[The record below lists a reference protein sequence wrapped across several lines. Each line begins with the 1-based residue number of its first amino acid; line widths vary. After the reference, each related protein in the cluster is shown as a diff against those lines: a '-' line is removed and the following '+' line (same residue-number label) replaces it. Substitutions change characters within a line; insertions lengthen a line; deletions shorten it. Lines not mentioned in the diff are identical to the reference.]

1 MKVWTLA
8 RYVSLGRSIG
18 GPEEGG
24 WSYGEHRRDATW
36 TFGTE
41 QQCLNLLDAMK
52 PHDHNEDAWYDI
64 KEWDADG
71 TVDDPTWPS
80 CCYGSGSAWP
90 QVPASVDAV
99 FPPDLPSVNPHYC

>member
-8 RYVSLGRSIG
+8 RYTHLGRAYG

-24 WSYGEHRRDATW
+24 WWYSGHRRTATW
-36 TFGTE
+36 TFGTQE
-41 QQCLNLLDAMK
+41 QCENLRDAMS
-52 PHDHNEDAWYDI
+52 PHDDGMDVWYDI

-71 TVDDPTWPS
+71 TVDDPAFPT
-80 CCYGSGSAWP
+80 CHAYGQDTP

-99 FPPDLPSVNPHYC
+99 FPPDLPVVQPHYC